1 MYGISFIVSS
11 IVLFFSYTHTQ
22 HYLRHHN
29 IRFSRLSENRQFYV
43 VKNIT
48 KGIYLAFLVLFGF
61 FFIIYPIFNNHYNN
75 NTIRMFASLYVS
87 NDFIGLYRVSNL
99 PTSTRLH
106 HTASIVFLL
115 AAWTIDFQTSVV
127 GQMLLLY
134 TYFSAIAFPVNLYL
148 GLRMCYDVPRLRKI
162 AKYIYSI
169 SCALNWYIQY
179 QWFTVEPSVMA
190 YVTLLSVIVF
200 DDIVL
205 LRWLWK
211 K

>member
-1 MYGISFIVSS
+1 MYGIAFIVSS

-22 HYLRHHN
+22 HYLQHHN
-29 IRFSRLSENRQFYV
+29 IPFSRLSENRQFYV

-61 FFIIYPIFNNHYNN
+61 FFIIYPIFNNQYDN

-148 GLRMCYDVPRLRKI
+148 GLRLCYDVAWLRKI

-169 SCALNWYIQY
+169 SCALNWYVQY

-205 LRWLWK
+205 LRWLWNK
-211 K
+211 

>member
-1 MYGISFIVSS
+1 MYGIAFIVSS

-29 IRFSRLSENRQFYV
+29 IPFSRLSENRQFYV

-61 FFIIYPIFNNHYNN
+61 FFIIYPIFNNQYDN
-75 NTIRMFASLYVS
+75 NTIRIFASLYVS

-115 AAWTIDFQTSVV
+115 AAWAIDFQTSVV

-148 GLRMCYDVPRLRKI
+148 GLRLCYDVPWLRKI
-162 AKYIYSI
+162 AKYIYFI
-169 SCALNWYIQY
+169 SCALNWYVQY

-205 LRWLWK
+205 LRWLWNK
-211 K
+211 